1 MAETIELPKDAE
13 GREIPLD
20 TRTLYDKDGK
30 AVHVLRWVFLPLAD
44 EGLRWRVESTEFPHG
59 GMPEG
64 FHLTTPDSWERLFG
78 DLRDA
83 GETGY
88 LVQCGYYGRSR
99 TDCRKCPRSDDDV
112 DCMERFTLDLIER
125 INRLREAEHD

>member
-44 EGLRWRVESTEFPHG
+44 EGLRWRAESTDFPHG
-59 GMPEG
+59 RMPEN
-64 FHLTTPDSWERLFG
+64 FYLTTPDSWERLEADIESLSPASRQGARGG
-78 DLRDA
+78 DR
-83 GETGY
+83 
-88 LVQCGYYGRSR
+88 R
-99 TDCRKCPRSDDDV
+99 
-112 DCMERFTLDLIER
+112 
-125 INRLREAEHD
+125 